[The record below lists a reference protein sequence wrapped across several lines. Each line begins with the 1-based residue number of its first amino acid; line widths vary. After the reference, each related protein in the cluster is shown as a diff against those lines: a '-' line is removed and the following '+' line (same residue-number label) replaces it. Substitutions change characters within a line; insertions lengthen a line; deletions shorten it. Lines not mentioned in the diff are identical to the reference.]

1 MQISLASNKRFVIG
15 KLADPHDF
23 CTWLLTSLH
32 AALPKKHALACSV
45 LRLILCRSRDGR
57 SIVSNC
63 FQGEVEVTTET
74 SKGTL
79 EVTTETTRT
88 TYLHLTLDIP
98 PPPLFRDA
106 IDANA
111 LPQVCGSSRTH
122 LL

>member
-1 MQISLASNKRFVIG
+1 MLSSSA
-15 KLADPHDF
+15 PHSW
-23 CTWLLTSLH
+23 TNV
-32 AALPKKHALACSV
+32 AP
-45 LRLILCRSRDGR
+45 RDGR

-63 FQGEVEVTTET
+63 FQGDVEVTMET

-79 EVTTETTRT
+79 EVNTETTRT

-111 LPQVCGSSRTH
+111 LPQVCGSS
-122 LL
+122 LNVE